1 MDWFLPFIAR
11 RQRKLQH
18 LPDGLPRQA
27 ELARRLPDAHAVY
40 LHGSPYTRIYFHLV
54 HLPVSHKTQR
64 SCNVLELIVWWSTFR
79 PPQNRRSRGVL
90 WSIIALPFI
99 GGLYQPFSWI
109 AWGWRYC

>member
-79 PPQNRRSRGVL
+79 PPQTAAHAAFCGLLLLCRLYSARFFSSVFCFSCRSR
-90 WSIIALPFI
+90 
-99 GGLYQPFSWI
+99 
-109 AWGWRYC
+109 